1 MTNHKNSPSRKFNK
15 PKGKR
20 AALTPDPLLSSG
32 PAPNA
37 ADVLSALDTI
47 VKAAAHLE
55 RSERHADDA
64 ESDWIS
70 ESDRMGLLRA
80 TLVLL
85 FYDASSSLV
94 WDALE
99 YILVP
104 SLIGLSE
111 GKRQTNNIIG
121 TGMVGSDGREHLH
134 DLTENE
140 GEPLSRIID
149 AIAHHCPQILFFNQP
164 DSFDD

>member
-20 AALTPDPLLSSG
+20 AALTPDPSLSSG

-55 RSERHADDA
+55 RSERHADDV
-64 ESDWIS
+64 ESDCIS
-70 ESDRMGLLRA
+70 EADRLDLLRA

-85 FYDASSSLV
+85 FDNASSSLV
-94 WDALE
+94 WDAVE

-104 SLIGLSE
+104 SLIGLCE

-121 TGMVGSDGREHLH
+121 TGMGGSDGREHLH

-149 AIAHHCPQILFFNQP
+149 AIARHCSQTLFLKHQVCIN
-164 DSFDD
+164 D